1 MKEINLERLLCPMP
15 VIKTQNALRSM
26 QSGEQLTV
34 ICTDP
39 GTMHDIPAWCKVN
52 DYILVKAEQVEGKY
66 EFIIE
71 VK

>member
-1 MKEINLERLLCPMP
+1 
-15 VIKTQNALRSM
+15 M
-26 QSGEQLTV
+26 QSGEQLKV
-34 ICTDP
+34 VCTDP

-52 DYILVKAEQVEGKY
+52 DYILVKAEQVVDKY